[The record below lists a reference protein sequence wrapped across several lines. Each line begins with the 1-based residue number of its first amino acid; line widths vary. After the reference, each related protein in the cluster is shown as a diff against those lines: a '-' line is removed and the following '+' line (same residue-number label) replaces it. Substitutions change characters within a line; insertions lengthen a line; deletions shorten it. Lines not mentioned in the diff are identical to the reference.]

1 MERQDLTPRRLD
13 AAVLLGAGAVVL
25 GLVFVAAV
33 AAGAGPLRLDPER
46 WLTFDLGVVPAPDP
60 GISAPDMQPQ
70 PEPPPVREG
79 DITFV
84 VVAFTVLV
92 AVLLTVL
99 LVKLMKA
106 MQDDI
111 EVEEAEPEVTIPFAA
126 PPGSVAGQL
135 RDAAGAAALSLRTVA
150 PGESRDAVVSCWLRL
165 EAAAAEAG
173 SVRHPASTPSEF
185 TADLLT
191 EHHADPEAVGD
202 LLRLYHRARFG
213 GSPLPDEAATQALGA
228 VERAAAGLSG
238 ERASTGAETHGAT
251 ATASLQ
257 GERSPAGPA

>member
-1 MERQDLTPRRLD
+1 MKRQDPVARPHGRSGERGRPD

-46 WLTFDLGVVPAPDP
+46 WLTFELGFAPAPDP
-60 GISAPDMQPQ
+60 GVSAPEMQPQ
-70 PEPPPVREG
+70 PDPPPAREG

-84 VVAFTVLV
+84 IVAFTVLV

-106 MQDDI
+106 MQDDV
-111 EVEEAEPEVTIPFAA
+111 EVEEAEPEVATPFAA

-135 RDAAGAAALSLRTVA
+135 RDAAGALTLRSVA

-173 SVRHPASTPSEF
+173 SGRDPASTPSEF
-185 TADLLT
+185 TAALLT

-202 LLRLYHRARFG
+202 LLDLYHRARFG
-213 GSPLPDEAATQALGA
+213 ASPLPDEAANRALRA
-228 VERAAAGLSG
+228 LERAAAGLSG
-238 ERASTGAETHGAT
+238 ER
-251 ATASLQ
+251 L
-257 GERSPAGPA
+257 PAGSA

>member
-13 AAVLLGAGAVVL
+13 AAVLLGAGAVVI

-46 WLTFDLGVVPAPDP
+46 WLTFDFGFAPAPDP
-60 GISAPDMQPQ
+60 GVSAPDIQPQ
-70 PEPPPVREG
+70 LDPPPAREG

-84 VVAFTVLV
+84 IVAFTVLV

-106 MQDDI
+106 LQDDM
-111 EVEEAEPEVTIPFAA
+111 EEAEPEVALPFAA
-126 PPGSVAGQL
+126 PPGSVAEQL
-135 RDAAGAAALSLRTVA
+135 RDAAGAAALNLRAAA

-173 SVRHPASTPSEF
+173 SARDPASTPSEF
-185 TADLLT
+185 TAALLT
-191 EHHADPEAVGD
+191 EHHADPQAVGD
-202 LLRLYHRARFG
+202 LLDLYHRARFG
-213 GSPLPDEAATQALGA
+213 ASPLPDEAATHALRA
-228 VERAAAGLSG
+228 VERAAAGLRG
-238 ERASTGAETHGAT
+238 D
-251 ATASLQ
+251 
-257 GERSPAGPA
+257 RSPAGSA